1 MQSYE
6 LVGGNRAG
14 FSFKGWSKDVFLSPK
29 RFFQKV
35 FECLKLLPI

>member
-1 MQSYE
+1 MQIYE

-14 FSFKGWSKDVFLSPK
+14 FSFKGGSKDVFLSPK

-35 FECLKLLPI
+35 FECFKLFPI

>member
-14 FSFKGWSKDVFLSPK
+14 FTFNGGSKDVFLSPK
-29 RFFQKV
+29 RFFPKV
-35 FECLKLLPI
+35 FECFKLFQI